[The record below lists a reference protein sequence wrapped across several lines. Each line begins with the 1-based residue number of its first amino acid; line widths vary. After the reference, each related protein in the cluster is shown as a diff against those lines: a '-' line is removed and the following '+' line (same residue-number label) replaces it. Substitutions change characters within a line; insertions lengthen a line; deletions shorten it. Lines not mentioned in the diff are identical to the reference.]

1 MSSAAAT
8 RPAFGARLGTAA
20 MLLAGAG
27 AAGALAVLYRYNP
40 LKVDFYPRCP
50 LYLLTGI
57 YCPGCGGLRATH
69 ALLHG
74 HLFTALGFN
83 AFWVLAV
90 PVLLYAV
97 AAQAGQRLYGRA
109 VLPAVRLSP
118 RHAQALLWAMVA
130 FTVLRN
136 LPVYP
141 FNLLAP

>member
-1 MSSAAAT
+1 
-8 RPAFGARLGTAA
+8 

-27 AAGALAVLYRYNP
+27 VAGASAVLYRYNP
-40 LKVDFYPRCP
+40 LQVDFYPRCP

-74 HLFTALGFN
+74 HLLTALGFN
-83 AFWVLAV
+83 AFWVVAV
-90 PVLLYAV
+90 PFLVYAL
-97 AAQAGQRLYGRA
+97 AAQAGERLYGRA
-109 VLPAVRLSP
+109 VLPTVRLSP
-118 RHAQALLWAMVA
+118 RHAQALLWAMAA